1 MTDVGPELAKNIRPG
16 IHSQGYSAG
25 QEPIGYAAHTGRLP
39 QSRDQPATERPSNL
53 ASGYGLSSCCGFARD
68 DRGQQRV
75 TKPAAKSMLVGAP
88 VSKLFV
94 KQTRY
99 WILDRLMH
107 QVLAESRAQALGKS
121 RGALSPFVRRV
132 GSLGDSGTGGR
143 PRQRTRASGVFHVV
157 AKGWLSR
164 LVGSANAENNRYKQ

>member
-1 MTDVGPELAKNIRPG
+1 MTDVRPELAQNIRPG
-16 IHSQGYSAG
+16 IHSQGYAAG

-68 DRGQQRV
+68 DRRQQRV

-94 KQTRY
+94 KQTRDR
-99 WILDRLMH
+99 ILDRLMH

-132 GSLGDSGTGGR
+132 GSLGDSGAGGR